1 MDVTEREIRHIV
13 EQVMDSS
20 GTAKGGTDG
29 SAKGETELRQPAS
42 PSAGEI
48 ENGVFG
54 DIKTAIDAAGRAHT
68 NLVCMTLEKRR
79 DIIASIRS
87 RVCENLEALSRLAV
101 EETSMG
107 RVQDKITK
115 NRLAALKTPGVEDLE
130 PYSYTDDYGLTL
142 VERAPFGVIGSIT
155 PSTNPT
161 ETLISNG
168 IGMISGGNSVVF
180 NPHPAAVRTS
190 RETIALM
197 NRAVVEAG
205 GPKNLLSTIEH
216 PTIETAQEMMKHPD
230 IRLLVVTGGPAVV
243 KAAMNC
249 GKKVIA
255 AGPGNPPVVVDET
268 ADIPKAAQ
276 DIVSGA
282 SLDNNIICICEKE
295 VLAVESIIDQLKEQ
309 MKSHGVFE
317 LNDEQAKAV
326 TSLVI
331 QDPGRPGHEG
341 APNKKWVGKN
351 AADIAAAVGLTI
363 SSETKLLICEVPQD
377 HPLVWTEQLMPV
389 LPVVRM
395 TGADEAIDFAVKCEH
410 GFRHTASIHSKNIDR
425 LSRMAKVMNCS
436 IFVKNGPNYC
446 GLGYGG
452 AGYTSF
458 TVASPTGEG
467 LTRPRSFTR
476 ERRCALIGH
485 FRIV

>member
-1 MDVTEREIRHIV
+1 MEVTEKEIQNIV
-13 EQVMDSS
+13 EQVIGSI
-20 GTAKGGTDG
+20 G
-29 SAKGETELRQPAS
+29 SAEGETERRQTDRRTAAA

-48 ENGVFG
+48 SIGVFG
-54 DIKTAIDAAGRAHT
+54 DIKSAIDAAGRAQEQ
-68 NLVCMTLEKRR
+68 LVCMTLEKRR
-79 DIIASIRS
+79 EIIASMRS
-87 RVCENLEALSRLAV
+87 RVCENLEPISGLAV

-107 RVQDKITK
+107 RVQDKIVK

-168 IGMISGGNSVVF
+168 IGMIAGGNSVVF
-180 NPHPAAVRTS
+180 NPHPQAARTS

-197 NRAVVEAG
+197 NGAIVEAG

-216 PTIETAQEMMKHPD
+216 PTIESAQEIMKHPD
-230 IRLLVVTGGPAVV
+230 IRLLVVTGGAGVV

-268 ADIPKAAQ
+268 ADIPKAAR
-276 DIVSGA
+276 DIVGGA

-295 VLAVESIIDQLKEQ
+295 VLAVEGITDLLKEE
-309 MKSHGVFE
+309 MKSHGAFE
-317 LNDEQAKAV
+317 LNNEQTKAV
-326 TSLVI
+326 TGLVI
-331 QDPGRPGHEG
+331 KDPGRPGYEG

-363 SSETKLLICEVPQD
+363 SSETKLLICEVPKD

-395 TGADEAIDFAVKCEH
+395 PGADVAIDFAVECEH

-436 IFVKNGPNYC
+436 VFVKNGPNYC

-467 LTRPRSFTR
+467 LTRARSFTR
-476 ERRCALIGH
+476 ERRCALVGH